1 MDKFPNLVK
10 MKKVKEKKPVPDTSK
25 SELLELTS
33 EIVSAHVGSSDVAST
48 DLPKLIEEV
57 FSTLNKLATNGVE
70 KPTEQKSWQQLVM
83 EEHVGYYNKRYG
95 TNYDFDE
102 YYKLVT
108 TEQIEVHYKWKE
120 LLGLEPQTQ
129 IPPNP
134 QYNSEKFKKHGNEE

>member
-10 MKKVKEKKPVPDTSK
+10 MKKVKEKPVPDTSK

-70 KPTEQKSWQQLVM
+70 RPTERKSWQQLVM
-83 EEHVGYYNKRYG
+83 EEHMEEYNKEHETSYSFERY
-95 TNYDFDE
+95 YDDVVNE
-102 YYKLVT
+102 RIK
-108 TEQIEVHYKWKE
+108 VHYDWKQ
-120 LLGLEPQTQ
+120 LLGMK
-129 IPPNP
+129 ND
-134 QYNSEKFKKHGNEE
+134 